1 MEILVTLAMVVLG
14 LGLLWT
20 VKMLGSTVAGRMRA
34 RGASRSQ
41 ARRHFVK
48 AAQLLAKSRSPGNA
62 GAVGRKIAREAVAE
76 ADAAI
81 LLDPKDAA
89 MHIVKSLSLQQLGR
103 PAAAVRSL
111 STALTKPASRSL
123 SPSEKAEALAKR
135 ASLFLEQDKGRR
147 GLDLAIADL
156 EESLSLKADNVD
168 VQCMLA
174 SCYEKSG
181 QKEKAVAAYQKS
193 LDLNPDFSEAKK
205 GL

>member
-14 LGLLWT
+14 LGLVWA
-20 VKMLGSTVAGRMRA
+20 VKMLGNTVVGRMRA

-89 MHIVKSLSLQQLGR
+89 LHIVKSLALQQLGR
-103 PAAAVRSL
+103 PAAALRSL

-135 ASLFLEQDKGRR
+135 ASKSF
-147 GLDLAIADL
+147 
-156 EESLSLKADNVD
+156 SLGS
-168 VQCMLA
+168 
-174 SCYEKSG
+174 
-181 QKEKAVAAYQKS
+181 
-193 LDLNPDFSEAKK
+193 
-205 GL
+205 

>member
-1 MEILVTLAMVVLG
+1 LFLMEILVTLAMVVLG

-48 AAQLLAKSRSPGNA
+48 AAQLLAKSRNPGNA

-135 ASLFLEQDKGRR
+135 ASKSF
-147 GLDLAIADL
+147 
-156 EESLSLKADNVD
+156 SLGS
-168 VQCMLA
+168 
-174 SCYEKSG
+174 
-181 QKEKAVAAYQKS
+181 
-193 LDLNPDFSEAKK
+193 
-205 GL
+205 